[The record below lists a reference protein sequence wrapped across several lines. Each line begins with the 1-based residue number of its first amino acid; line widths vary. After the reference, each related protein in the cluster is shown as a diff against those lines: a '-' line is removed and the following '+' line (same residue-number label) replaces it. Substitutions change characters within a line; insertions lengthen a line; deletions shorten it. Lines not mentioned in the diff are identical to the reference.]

1 MQTTNEQI
9 VFLVLSSSFIILI
22 LLVLSVTILFFYQ
35 KKQVAYQEKLNTLKT
50 EFDKSLLNAQL
61 EIQEQ
66 TFHHISREIHDNIGL
81 SLTLA
86 KLQLNTLSGLQYEQA
101 QAKVVNSVELISTAI
116 DDLRSL
122 SKGLNGN
129 MILKNGFVKALEEE
143 AERVKKTGR
152 LAIHLNID
160 GNIAYLDT
168 EKELLLFRVVQESL
182 NNIIRHSE
190 ATRAEIDLRYD
201 ERSLI
206 LQISDN
212 GKGFNNDSELS
223 KGSGLSNIEVRTRMM
238 SGKSQIHS
246 TPAGTTIQINIP
258 I

>member
-1 MQTTNEQI
+1 MQESRGSILIFIISTVI
-9 VFLVLSSSFIILI
+9 IIFAFVIILI
-22 LLVLSVTILFFYQ
+22 TVLYFYQ
-35 KKQVAYQEKLNTLKT
+35 KKQIKYQEKISNLKT
-50 EFDKSLLNAQL
+50 EYDKALLRTQL

-66 TFHHISREIHDNIGL
+66 TFQHISREIHDNIGL

-86 KLQLNTLSGLQYEQA
+86 KLHLNTLSGLQHEQA
-101 QAKVVNSVELISTAI
+101 MTQVVNSVELISTAI
-116 DDLRSL
+116 DDLRGL

-143 AERVKKTGR
+143 ADRVKKTGR
-152 LAIHLNID
+152 LAIHLNIE
-160 GNIAYLDT
+160 GNVSYLDA

-201 ERSLI
+201 ERALK

-212 GKGFNNDSELS
+212 GKGFHHDSELS

-238 SGKSQIHS
+238 SGITQINS
-246 TPAGTTIQINIP
+246 TTAGTTIQINIP

>member
-1 MQTTNEQI
+1 MQETRDSI
-9 VFLVLSSSFIILI
+9 LIFIISTVVIIFAFILI
-22 LLVLSVTILFFYQ
+22 VVIVLYFYQ
-35 KKQVAYQEKLNTLKT
+35 KKQVAYQEKLNALKT

-190 ATRAEIDLRYD
+190 ATRAEIDLRFD

-212 GKGFNNDSELS
+212 GKGFNNDSELP
-223 KGSGLSNIEVRTRMM
+223 KGSGLSNIEVRTQMM
-238 SGKSQIHS
+238 NGKSQIDS